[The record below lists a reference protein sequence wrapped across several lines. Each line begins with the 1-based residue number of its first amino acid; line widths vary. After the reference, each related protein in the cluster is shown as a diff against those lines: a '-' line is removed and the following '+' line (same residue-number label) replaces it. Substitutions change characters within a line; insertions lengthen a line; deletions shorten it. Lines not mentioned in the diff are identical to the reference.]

1 MSQRKEGFM
10 KKIPK
15 KKRKVTELYFNE
27 YDGTAEIYTYNTK
40 LKKRL
45 TAYAATYPDL
55 CQLTKDDENGGL
67 RFEIDKHRIGIRL
80 TAPYSQERKTAASLI
95 SVYNSVDFIGKTPV
109 IDIFIVIIHT
119 GISEYSCAGSA
130 VTCEAFVKYGIKICN
145 FSVFQ
150 IDIFIHFYERIQL
163 LISLNIPGKA

>member
-1 MSQRKEGFM
+1 M

-55 CQLTKDDENGGL
+55 CQLIEDDENGGL
-67 RFEIDKHRIGIRL
+67 RFEIDKHRVSIRL
-80 TAPYSQERKTAASLI
+80 TAPYSEDRKAIISQQSCFSKPLGKKGNSVISYEVAYEVALFFGQQSIWAVVLFSLI
-95 SVYNSVDFIGKTPV
+95 QTEAGNSTVVLACPICISVHET
-109 IDIFIVIIHT
+109 
-119 GISEYSCAGSA
+119 
-130 VTCEAFVKYGIKICN
+130 
-145 FSVFQ
+145 
-150 IDIFIHFYERIQL
+150 
-163 LISLNIPGKA
+163 

>member
-1 MSQRKEGFM
+1 M

-27 YDGTAEIYTYNTK
+27 YDGTAEIYIYNTK

-55 CQLTKDDENGGL
+55 CQLTEDDDNGGL

-80 TAPYSQERKTAASLI
+80 TAPYSEERRKLI
-95 SVYNSVDFIGKTPV
+95 SQKAKTQNRNN
-109 IDIFIVIIHT
+109 T
-119 GISEYSCAGSA
+119 G
-130 VTCEAFVKYGIKICN
+130 
-145 FSVFQ
+145 Q
-150 IDIFIHFYERIQL
+150 
-163 LISLNIPGKA
+163 

>member
-1 MSQRKEGFM
+1 M

-55 CQLTKDDENGGL
+55 CQLTEDDENGGL
-67 RFEIDKHRIGIRL
+67 RFEIDKHRVSIRL
-80 TAPYSQERKTAASLI
+80 TVPYSS
-95 SVYNSVDFIGKTPV
+95 
-109 IDIFIVIIHT
+109 
-119 GISEYSCAGSA
+119 
-130 VTCEAFVKYGIKICN
+130 
-145 FSVFQ
+145 
-150 IDIFIHFYERIQL
+150 ERITASSQRA
-163 LISLNIPGKA
+163 KARYIRSITAEH